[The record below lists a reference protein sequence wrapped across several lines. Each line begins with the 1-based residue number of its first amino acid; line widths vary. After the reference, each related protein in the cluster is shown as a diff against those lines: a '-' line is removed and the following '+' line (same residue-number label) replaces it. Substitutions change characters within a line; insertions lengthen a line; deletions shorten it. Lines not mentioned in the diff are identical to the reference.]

1 MTAVMIVPVWPGATF
16 FGVFWPDGRHAA
28 EFVTKML
35 LFKPYYV
42 CGPLVTTRAL
52 RGRTS
57 FDTAALKVD
66 FSSKS
71 SVFSRVNKRF
81 CLLGGCMKC
90 V

>member
-1 MTAVMIVPVWPGATF
+1 MIVPVWAGASF
-16 FGVFWPDGRHAA
+16 FGVFWPDGRHAV

-42 CGPLVTTRAL
+42 CGPLVTTKAL
-52 RGRTS
+52 RGRAS
-57 FDTAALKVD
+57 FYTAALKVD

-71 SVFSRVNKRF
+71 SVFSRTDKRF
-81 CLLGGCMKC
+81 CLMGGCNKC